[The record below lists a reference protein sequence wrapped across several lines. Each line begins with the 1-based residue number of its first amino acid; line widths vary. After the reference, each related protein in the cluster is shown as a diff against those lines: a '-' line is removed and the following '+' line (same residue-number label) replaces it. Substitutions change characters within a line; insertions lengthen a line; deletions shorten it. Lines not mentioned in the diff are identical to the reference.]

1 MIFWGIVP
9 AAGEGT
15 RFHAPYPKQY
25 QNIEGSTVLEH
36 SLRAL
41 LGFGVLERVVVGL
54 AAGDTLWER
63 CPCAGWEKI
72 LAVQGGKTRA
82 ETVMHALDALL
93 PTASP
98 EDWVIVH
105 DAARPALTQRS
116 LFHFIDAVKDEAVGG
131 VSGSTVSDAVKLKSA
146 ESEVL
151 RTLPKGSVFLA
162 ATPQMFRYSV
172 LYKAL
177 SEAIESGTE
186 VGDEAE
192 AVELAGYTVRLIES
206 DCPNPKLTHPK
217 DLEWM
222 KTLLRPSEN

>member
-1 MIFWGIVP
+1 MTFWGIVP

-25 QNIEGSTVLEH
+25 QNIHGLPILEY
-36 SLRAL
+36 SLRVL
-41 LGFGVLERVVVGL
+41 LGFGSLEKVVVGL
-54 AAGDTLWER
+54 AADDTCWER
-63 CPCAGWEKI
+63 CRCSGWEKI
-72 LAVQGGKTRA
+72 QVVQGGKTRA
-82 ETVMHALDALL
+82 ETVMCALDVLL

-105 DAARPALTQRS
+105 DAARPALTQKA

-131 VSGSTVSDAVKLKSA
+131 VIGSTASDAVKLKSA
-146 ESEVL
+146 EGEVL

-172 LYKAL
+172 LYRAL
-177 SEAIESGTE
+177 SEAIESGAE

-192 AVELAGYTVRLIES
+192 AVELAGYTVPLIES
-206 DCPNPKLTHPK
+206 DCPNPKLTHPE

-222 KTLLRPSEN
+222 KMLMRPSES